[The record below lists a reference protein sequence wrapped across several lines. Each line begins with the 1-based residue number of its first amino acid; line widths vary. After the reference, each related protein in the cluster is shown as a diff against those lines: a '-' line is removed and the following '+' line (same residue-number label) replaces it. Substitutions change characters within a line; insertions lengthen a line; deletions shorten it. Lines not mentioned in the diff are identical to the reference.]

1 MTGTNDDSADISAD
15 ITADDTA
22 DITAD
27 ITDDI
32 SADITADITDDVTEP
47 VDGRVARRQRNIDAV
62 LDVVLEMFAEE
73 AMFPSIEQAATRS
86 GLSLRSL
93 YRYFAD
99 PGELLEAA
107 IKRSDEIGAGI
118 SKLHAIGLG
127 PLDGRIDDYVSMRLK
142 LHDGIGSMYR
152 ATLVNAPRHP
162 RIRDELTKNR
172 NAMRE
177 QFELQFAPELAQ
189 HKSARRE
196 AVISAGDLLTQLESI
211 DFLRRHRQLS
221 VAEIDA
227 ALTAG
232 LAALLA

>member
-1 MTGTNDDSADISAD
+1 MTDLDES
-15 ITADDTA
+15 
-22 DITAD
+22 
-27 ITDDI
+27 
-32 SADITADITDDVTEP
+32 TEP

-73 AMFPSIEQAATRS
+73 SMFPTIEQAATRS

-107 IKRSDEIGAGI
+107 IKRSDQMGREL
-118 SKLHAIGLG
+118 SRLHAIGQG
-127 PLDGRIDDYVSMRLK
+127 PLDARIEAFVAMRLK
-142 LHDGIGSMYR
+142 LLDGIGPMFR
-152 ATLVNAPRHP
+152 ATLANAARHP
-162 RIRDELTKNR
+162 RIRDELAKNR

-177 QFELQFAPELAQ
+177 QFELQFAPELAR
-189 HKSARRE
+189 HKPAHRA
-196 AVISAGDLLTQLESI
+196 AVITAGDLLTQLESI
-211 DFLRRHRQLS
+211 DYLRRHRQLS
-221 VAEIDA
+221 VAEAHA